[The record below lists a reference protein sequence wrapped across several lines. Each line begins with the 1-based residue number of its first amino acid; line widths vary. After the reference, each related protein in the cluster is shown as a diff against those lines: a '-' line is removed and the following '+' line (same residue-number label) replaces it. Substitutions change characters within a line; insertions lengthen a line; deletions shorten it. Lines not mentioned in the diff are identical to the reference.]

1 MGKKRRMRS
10 YPQKFGRKFAS
21 HPYARAQAKL
31 REIKEEAMADG
42 VITAEEKLKIAA
54 AEAEVE
60 SLTPVLDAVTE
71 ELVPEPVVEEV
82 APEPAVE
89 EPVVEEEAPE
99 PIVEP
104 PVAEVPV
111 VTEKPKRRKP
121 RRTAVKK
128 STTRKRT
135 TKKKVENKE

>member
-42 VITAEEKLKIAA
+42 IITAEEKLEIAA

-60 SLTPVLDAVTE
+60 SLTPVLDAVAE
-71 ELVPEPVVEEV
+71 ELAPEPVVEEV
-82 APEPAVE
+82 APEPIVE
-89 EPVVEEEAPE
+89 EPVVEEKP
-99 PIVEP
+99 
-104 PVAEVPV
+104 
-111 VTEKPKRRKP
+111 KPKRTRKP
-121 RRTAVKK
+121 AAKK
-128 STTRKRT
+128 TTTKRKYTRK
-135 TKKKVENKE
+135 KKAEDKE

>member
-1 MGKKRRMRS
+1 MGKKARMRR

-60 SLTPVLDAVTE
+60 SLTPVLDAVAE
-71 ELVPEPVVEEV
+71 ELAPEPVVEEPVPEPVVEEV
-82 APEPAVE
+82 APEPVIE
-89 EPVVEEEAPE
+89 EPVVEEKPK
-99 PIVEP
+99 P
-104 PVAEVPV
+104 
-111 VTEKPKRRKP
+111 KPKRTRKP
-121 RRTAVKK
+121 AAKKTTAKRKYTRRKK
-128 STTRKRT
+128 T
-135 TKKKVENKE
+135 EDKE